1 MKKKQFET
9 ILYSAVGVG
18 AMFVLLTG
26 FNVVSAALKQR
37 LDLTRERA
45 YTLSEGTKAILK
57 KIDTPVKIRFYCTRA
72 EYATPET
79 VFLRNYAQQA
89 EDLLDEF
96 KQYAGGKLTIQK
108 FNPLPDS
115 DAEDSAKLD
124 GIEGQAVSAEG
135 EPFYLGLA
143 VNMLDATV
151 ALPFL
156 SPSRERMLEYDVA
169 RAISQVITP
178 QKPVVGVMSGLPV
191 FGEFNP
197 MMMRMGQRGQEP
209 WILINEL
216 KRDFTVKEVSLGVD
230 KMDDDIKVLVVIYPR
245 DISEGAQY
253 AIDQF
258 LLRGG
263 KLVAFLD
270 PLSIADNRSSN
281 PSNPLQGAM
290 ASGATLDKL
299 LKAWGIE
306 FDVSKAV
313 ADMRFKTNIRG
324 QDGRPQEA
332 AAVLSLT
339 REAMNAEDVLTSQM
353 DNLLLPYPGV
363 FTGTPAAGLKETVL
377 LKTSKNSQLI
387 DKIMAQFGGGEKEF
401 KSSDKE
407 YALAV
412 RLTGKFKT
420 AYPEGKPGD
429 KSAGKTED
437 EKKEGEKKDGENK
450 EGDTKAESKP
460 DNSLKESTADGVAI
474 LVGDSD
480 MIFDPVCAQVQ
491 NIFGQKIVIPQNGNL
506 NLAQSMVEQLAGDS
520 NLIGVRSRATLNR
533 PFTVVKK
540 MEERAQESYRSKIK
554 ELEASLSETQQKLNE
569 LQRTKEKG
577 QRFILSPEQQQEVA
591 KFRQKEAD
599 AKKELKQV
607 RKNLRQDVDSLE
619 NRLKWVNIL
628 AMPLVVSLSGIG
640 LAVYKRKRTT
650 SK

>member
-1 MKKKQFET
+1 MKKPIET
-9 ILYSAVGVG
+9 FLYSTAGVG
-18 AMFVLLTG
+18 AMFVLLVG

-37 LDLTRERA
+37 IDLTKERA

-72 EYATPET
+72 ENATPET
-79 VFLRNYAQQA
+79 VFLRNYAQQVA
-89 EDLLDEF
+89 DLLDEF
-96 KQYAGGKLTIQK
+96 KQYAGGKLLIQK
-108 FNPLPDS
+108 FNPSPDS

-124 GIEGQAVSAEG
+124 GIEGQMVSAEG
-135 EPFYLGLA
+135 EPFYLGVA
-143 VNMLDATV
+143 VSMLDETV

-156 SPSRERMLEYDVA
+156 SPSRERMLEYDVI

-178 QKPVVGVMSGLPV
+178 QKPVVGLMSALPV
-191 FGEFNP
+191 LGEFNP

-209 WILINEL
+209 WIIVNEL
-216 KRDFTVKEVSLGVD
+216 KRDFTVKEVAVGVD
-230 KMDDDIKVLVVIYPR
+230 KIEDDIKVLLVIYPR
-245 DISEGAQY
+245 DISDGAQY

-258 LLRGG
+258 ILRGG
-263 KLVAFLD
+263 KVVAFLD
-270 PLSIADNRSSN
+270 PLSIADTRNSN

-290 ASGATLDKL
+290 ASGATMDKL

-313 ADMRFKTNIRG
+313 ADMTFKTNIRG
-324 QDGRPQEA
+324 QDGRPQAA

-339 REAMNAEDVLTSQM
+339 KEAMNAEDVLTSQL

-387 DKIMAQFGGGEKEF
+387 EKIMAQFGGGEKDF
-401 KSSDKE
+401 KASDKE
-407 YALAV
+407 YALAI

-420 AYPEGKPGD
+420 AFPDGKPGD
-429 KSAGKTED
+429 KAGEKKNEGETKD
-437 EKKEGEKKDGENK
+437 EKKPE
-450 EGDTKAESKP
+450 TKP
-460 DNSLKESTADGVAI
+460 DNSLKESSTDGVVI

-480 MIFDPVCAQVQ
+480 VIFDPVCVQVQ

-520 NLIGVRSRATLNR
+520 NLIAVRSRATLNR

-554 ELEASLSETQQKLNE
+554 ELEGSLSETQQKLNE

-577 QRFILSPEQQQEVA
+577 QQRFILSPEQQQELA
-591 KFRQKEAD
+591 KFRQKEAE

-607 RKNLRQDVDSLE
+607 RKNLRRDVDSLE
-619 NRLKWVNIL
+619 DRLKWANIL
-628 AMPLVVSLSGIG
+628 AMPFIVSLSGIG
-640 LAVYKRKRTT
+640 LAVYKRKRTAA
-650 SK
+650 K

>member
-72 EYATPET
+72 ENATPET

-143 VNMLDATV
+143 SNMFDETV

-169 RAISQVITP
+169 RAISQAITP
-178 QKPVVGVMSGLPV
+178 QKPVVGVMSALPV
-191 FGEFNP
+191 LGEFNP

-209 WILINEL
+209 WIIINEL
-216 KRDFTVKEVSLGVD
+216 KRDFTVKEVSLGAD
-230 KMDDDIKVLVVIYPR
+230 KIDGDVKVLVVIYPR
-245 DISEGAQY
+245 EISDGAQY

-258 LLRGG
+258 VLRGG
-263 KLVAFLD
+263 KVVAFLD

-290 ASGATLDKL
+290 SSGATMDKL

-313 ADMRFKTNIRG
+313 ADMTFKTNIRG

-339 REAMNAEDVLTSQM
+339 KEAMNADDAVTSQL
-353 DNLLLPYPGV
+353 DNLLLPYPGA
-363 FTGTPAAGLKETVL
+363 FTGTPATGLKETVL
-377 LKTSKNSQLI
+377 LKTTKNSQFI
-387 DKIMAQFGGGEKEF
+387 DKIMAQFGGGAKDF
-401 KSSDKE
+401 KASDKE
-407 YALAV
+407 YALAI
-412 RLTGKFKT
+412 RLAGKFKT
-420 AYPEGKPGD
+420 AFPDGKPGE
-429 KSAGKTED
+429 KSA
-437 EKKEGEKKDGENK
+437 EKKDEGEKKEDKKPE
-450 EGDTKAESKP
+450 TKP
-460 DNSLKESTADGVAI
+460 DNSLKESTTDGVVI

-480 MIFDPVCAQVQ
+480 MIFDPVCVQVQ
-491 NIFGQKIVIPQNGNL
+491 NIFGQKIIIPQNGNL

-540 MEERAQESYRSKIK
+540 MEEKAQESYRSKIK

>member
-1 MKKKQFET
+1 MKKKQLET
-9 ILYSAVGVG
+9 ILYSAGGVV
-18 AMFVLLTG
+18 AMLVLLVG
-26 FNVVSAALKQR
+26 FNVITSVFKQR
-37 LDLTRERA
+37 IDLTKERA

-57 KIDTPVKIRFYCTRA
+57 KIDTPVKIRFYCTRP
-72 EYATPET
+72 ENTTPET
-79 VFLRNYAQQA
+79 VFLRNYAQQVA
-89 EDLLDEF
+89 DLLDEF
-96 KQYAGGKLTIQK
+96 KLYAGGKLLVQK
-108 FNPLPDS
+108 FNPAPDS

-124 GIEGQAVSAEG
+124 GIEGQPVSAEG

-143 VNMLDATV
+143 ISMLDETV

-169 RAISQVITP
+169 RAISQAITP
-178 QKPVVGVMSGLPV
+178 QKPVVGLMSALPV
-191 FGEFNP
+191 LGEFNP

-209 WILINEL
+209 WVVVNEL
-216 KRDFTVKEVSLGVD
+216 KRDFTIKEVAMSVD
-230 KMDDDIKVLVVIYPR
+230 KIDDDIKVLIVIYPR
-245 DISEGAQY
+245 DISDAAQY

-258 LLRGG
+258 ILRGG
-263 KLVAFLD
+263 KMVAFLD
-270 PLSIADNRSSN
+270 PLSIADNRNSN
-281 PSNPLQGAM
+281 PSNPLQSAM
-290 ASGATLDKL
+290 ASGATMDKL

-313 ADMRFKTNIRG
+313 ADMTFKTNIRG
-324 QDGRPQEA
+324 QDGRPQAA

-339 REAMNAEDVLTSQM
+339 KEAMNADDVLTSQL

-387 DKIMAQFGGGEKEF
+387 EKIMAQFGGGEKDF
-401 KSSDKE
+401 KASDKE
-407 YALAV
+407 QALAI

-420 AYPEGKPGD
+420 AFPDGKPGE
-429 KSAGKTED
+429 KAG
-437 EKKEGEKKDGENK
+437 EKKPEGEKKEEEK
-450 EGDTKAESKP
+450 KTETKPE
-460 DNSLKESTADGVAI
+460 NSLKESSTDGVVI

-480 MIFDPVCAQVQ
+480 VIFDPVCVQVQ
-491 NIFGQKIVIPQNGNL
+491 NVFGQKIVIPQNGNL

-520 NLIGVRSRATLNR
+520 NLITVRSRATLNR

-554 ELEASLSETQQKLNE
+554 ELEGSLSETQQKLNE

-577 QRFILSPEQQQEVA
+577 QQRFILSPEQQQELS

-607 RKNLRQDVDSLE
+607 RKNLRRDVDSLE
-619 NRLKWVNIL
+619 DRLKWANIL
-628 AMPLVVSLSGIG
+628 AMPFIVSLSGIG
-640 LAVYKRKRTT
+640 LAVYKRKRTAA
-650 SK
+650 K

>member
-1 MKKKQFET
+1 MKSKQLET
-9 ILYSAVGVG
+9 ILYSTVGV
-18 AMFVLLTG
+18 AVMFVLLSG
-26 FNVVSAALKQR
+26 FNVVMAAFKQR
-37 LDLTRERA
+37 LDLTREKA

-57 KIDTPVKIRFYCTRA
+57 KIDTPLKIRFYCTRA
-72 EYATPET
+72 ESATPET
-79 VFLRNYAQQA
+79 VFFRNYAQQV

-96 KQYAGGKLTIQK
+96 KQYAGSKLTIQK

-124 GIEGQAVSAEG
+124 GIEGQVVSAEG

-143 VNMLDATV
+143 VKMLDEMV

-178 QKPVVGVMSGLPV
+178 QKPVVGVMSALPV

-209 WILINEL
+209 WIIINEL
-216 KRDFTVKEVSLGVD
+216 KRDFAVKEVSLGVD
-230 KMDDDIKVLVVIYPR
+230 KIDDDVKGLVVIYPR
-245 DISEGAQY
+245 EISDGAQY

-258 LLRGG
+258 VLRGG
-263 KLVAFLD
+263 KVVAFLD

-290 ASGATLDKL
+290 SSGATMDKL

-313 ADMRFKTNIRG
+313 ADMTFKTNIRG

-339 REAMNAEDVLTSQM
+339 KEAMNPDDVVTSQL
-353 DNLLLPYPGV
+353 DNLLLPYPGA
-363 FTGTPAAGLKETVL
+363 FTGTPATGLKETVL

-387 DKIMAQFGGGEKEF
+387 DKIMAQFGGGEKDF

-407 YALAV
+407 YALAI
-412 RLTGKFKT
+412 RLTGRFKT
-420 AYPEGKPGD
+420 AFPDGKPGV
-429 KSAGKTED
+429 KAAEKKEET
-437 EKKEGEKKDGENK
+437 EKKEGEEKKPE
-450 EGDTKAESKP
+450 TKP
-460 DNSLKESTADGVAI
+460 DNSLKESTADGVVI

-480 MIFDPVCAQVQ
+480 LIFDPVCVQVQ
-491 NIFGQKIVIPQNGNL
+491 NIFGQKIIIPQNGNL
-506 NLAQSMVEQLAGDS
+506 NFAQSMVEQLAGDS

-591 KFRQKEAD
+591 RFRQKEAE

-607 RKNLRQDVDSLE
+607 RKNLRRDVDSME
-619 NRLKWVNIL
+619 NRLKWINIA
-628 AMPLVVSLSGIG
+628 AMPVVVSLTGIT
-640 LAVYKRKRTT
+640 LAVYKRKRTAA
-650 SK
+650 K

>member
-1 MKKKQFET
+1 MKKPIET
-9 ILYSAVGVG
+9 FLYSAAGVG
-18 AMFVLLTG
+18 AMFVLLIG
-26 FNVVSAALKQR
+26 FNVVTAALKQR
-37 LDLTRERA
+37 IDLTKERA

-57 KIDTPVKIRFYCTRA
+57 KIDTPVKIRFYCTQA
-72 EYATPET
+72 ENATPET
-79 VFLRNYAQQA
+79 VFLRNYAQQVT
-89 EDLLDEF
+89 DLLDEF
-96 KQYAGGKLTIQK
+96 KQYAGGKLLIQK
-108 FNPLPDS
+108 FNPSPDS

-124 GIEGQAVSAEG
+124 GIEGQMVSAEG
-135 EPFYLGLA
+135 EPFYLGVA
-143 VNMLDATV
+143 VSMLDETV

-156 SPSRERMLEYDVA
+156 SPSRERMLEYDVV

-178 QKPVVGVMSGLPV
+178 QKPIVGLMSALPV
-191 FGEFNP
+191 LGEFNP

-209 WILINEL
+209 WIIVNEL
-216 KRDFTVKEVSLGVD
+216 KRDFTVKEVAVGVD
-230 KMDDDIKVLVVIYPR
+230 KIEDDIKVLVVIYPR
-245 DISEGAQY
+245 DISDGAQY

-258 LLRGG
+258 ILRGG
-263 KLVAFLD
+263 KVVAFLD
-270 PLSIADNRSSN
+270 PLSIADTRNSN

-290 ASGATLDKL
+290 ASGATMDKL

-313 ADMRFKTNIRG
+313 ADMTFKTNIRG
-324 QDGRPQEA
+324 QDGRPQAA

-339 REAMNAEDVLTSQM
+339 KEAMNAEDVLTSQL

-387 DKIMAQFGGGEKEF
+387 EKIMAQFGGGEKDF
-401 KSSDKE
+401 KASDKE
-407 YALAV
+407 YALAI

-420 AYPEGKPGD
+420 AFPDGKPGD
-429 KSAGKTED
+429 KAGDKKNEGETKD
-437 EKKEGEKKDGENK
+437 EKKPE
-450 EGDTKAESKP
+450 AKP
-460 DNSLKESTADGVAI
+460 DNSLKESSTDGVVI

-480 MIFDPVCAQVQ
+480 VIFDPVCVQVQ

-520 NLIGVRSRATLNR
+520 NLIAVRSRATLNR

-554 ELEASLSETQQKLNE
+554 ELEGSLSETQQKLNE
-569 LQRTKEKG
+569 LQRSKEKG
-577 QRFILSPEQQQEVA
+577 QRFILSPEQQQELA

-607 RKNLRQDVDSLE
+607 RKNLRRDVDSLE
-619 NRLKWVNIL
+619 NELKWVNIL
-628 AMPLVVSLSGIG
+628 AMPFIVSLSGIA
-640 LAVYKRKRTT
+640 LAVYKRKRTAA
-650 SK
+650 K

>member
-1 MKKKQFET
+1 MKSKQLET
-9 ILYSAVGVG
+9 ILYSTVGV
-18 AMFVLLTG
+18 AVMFLLLSG
-26 FNVVSAALKQR
+26 FNVVTAALKQR
-37 LDLTRERA
+37 IDLTKEKA
-45 YTLSEGTKAILK
+45 FTLSAGTKAILK

-72 EYATPET
+72 ENATPET
-79 VFLRNYAQQA
+79 VFLRNYAQQV

-96 KQYAGGKLTIQK
+96 KQYAGSKLTIQK

-124 GIEGQAVSAEG
+124 GVEGQVVSAEG

-143 VNMLDATV
+143 INMLDETV

-156 SPSRERMLEYDVA
+156 SPTRERMLEYDVA

-178 QKPVVGVMSGLPV
+178 QKPVVGVMSALPV

-209 WILINEL
+209 WIVINEL

-230 KMDDDIKVLVVIYPR
+230 KIDEDIKVLVVIYPR
-245 DISEGAQY
+245 EISDGAQY

-258 LLRGG
+258 VLRGG
-263 KLVAFLD
+263 KVVAFLD

-387 DKIMAQFGGGEKEF
+387 DKIMAHFGGGEMEF

-420 AYPEGKPGD
+420 AYPEGKPGE
-429 KSAGKTED
+429 KSAAKTED
-437 EKKEGEKKDGENK
+437 EKKEEDKKPE
-450 EGDTKAESKP
+450 TKP
-460 DNSLKESTADGVAI
+460 DN
-474 LVGDSD
+474 
-480 MIFDPVCAQVQ
+480 
-491 NIFGQKIVIPQNGNL
+491 
-506 NLAQSMVEQLAGDS
+506 
-520 NLIGVRSRATLNR
+520 
-533 PFTVVKK
+533 
-540 MEERAQESYRSKIK
+540 
-554 ELEASLSETQQKLNE
+554 
-569 LQRTKEKG
+569 
-577 QRFILSPEQQQEVA
+577 
-591 KFRQKEAD
+591 
-599 AKKELKQV
+599 
-607 RKNLRQDVDSLE
+607 
-619 NRLKWVNIL
+619 
-628 AMPLVVSLSGIG
+628 
-640 LAVYKRKRTT
+640 
-650 SK
+650 

>member
-9 ILYSAVGVG
+9 VLYSAVGVA
-18 AMFVLLTG
+18 AMFVLLAG
-26 FNVVSAALKQR
+26 FNVVTAALKQR
-37 LDLTRERA
+37 IDLTKERA

-72 EYATPET
+72 ENATPET
-79 VFLRNYAQQA
+79 VFLRNYAQQVA
-89 EDLLDEF
+89 DLLDEF

-108 FNPLPDS
+108 FNPTPDS

-143 VNMLDATV
+143 VSMLDETV
-151 ALPFL
+151 AIPFL
-156 SPSRERMLEYDVA
+156 SPAHERMLEYDVA

-178 QKPVVGVMSGLPV
+178 QKAVVGVMSGLPV

-209 WILINEL
+209 WVLINEL
-216 KRDFTVKEVSLGVD
+216 KGDFTVKEVSLGVD
-230 KMDDDIKVLVVIYPR
+230 KIDDEIKALVVIYPR
-245 DISEGAQY
+245 DISDGAQY

-258 LLRGG
+258 ILRGG

-270 PLSIADNRSSN
+270 PLSIADNRNSN

-290 ASGATLDKL
+290 ASGATMDKL
-299 LKAWGIE
+299 LKAWGVE

-313 ADMRFKTNIRG
+313 ADMTFKTNIRG
-324 QDGRPQEA
+324 QDGRPQA
-332 AAVLSLT
+332 APAVLSLT
-339 REAMNAEDVLTSQM
+339 RDAMNADDVLTSQL

-387 DKIMAQFGGGEKEF
+387 EKIMAQFGGGEKDF
-401 KSSDKE
+401 KASDKE
-407 YALAV
+407 YALAI

-420 AYPEGKPGD
+420 AFPDGKPGEKTGD
-429 KSAGKTED
+429 KKNEV
-437 EKKEGEKKDGENK
+437 EKKEGEEKKPEP
-450 EGDTKAESKP
+450 KP
-460 DNSLKESTADGVAI
+460 DNSLKESSTDGVVI

-480 MIFDPVCAQVQ
+480 LIFDPVCVQVQ
-491 NIFGQKIVIPQNGNL
+491 NFLGQKIVIPQNGNL

-520 NLIGVRSRATLNR
+520 NLIAVRSRATLNR

-591 KFRQKEAD
+591 KFRQKEAE

-607 RKNLRQDVDSLE
+607 RKNLRRDVDSLE
-619 NRLKWVNIL
+619 DQLKWVNIL
-628 AMPLVVSLSGIG
+628 AMPLIVSLSGI
-640 LAVYKRKRTT
+640 A
-650 SK
+650 

>member
-9 ILYSAVGVG
+9 ILYSTVGVA
-18 AMFVLLTG
+18 AMFVLLVG
-26 FNVVSAALKQR
+26 FNVVSAAFKQR
-37 LDLTRERA
+37 IDLTKERA
-45 YTLSEGTKAILK
+45 YTLSQGTKAILK

-72 EYATPET
+72 ENATPET
-79 VFLRNYAQQA
+79 VFLRNYAQQVA
-89 EDLLDEF
+89 DLLDEF

-108 FNPLPDS
+108 FNPTPDS

-124 GIEGQAVSAEG
+124 GIEGQAVSVEG

-143 VNMLDATV
+143 VTMLDETV

-169 RAISQVITP
+169 RAISQAITP
-178 QKPVVGVMSGLPV
+178 QKPIVGLMSGLPV
-191 FGEFNP
+191 MGEFNP

-209 WILINEL
+209 WVIVNEL
-216 KRDFTVKEVSLGVD
+216 KRDFTVKEVAVGVD
-230 KMDDDIKVLVVIYPR
+230 KIDDDIKVLVVIYPR
-245 DISEGAQY
+245 EISDAAQY

-258 LLRGG
+258 ILRGG

-270 PLSIADNRSSN
+270 PLSIADNRNSN

-306 FDVSKAV
+306 FDISKAV
-313 ADMRFKTNIRG
+313 ADMTYKTNIRG
-324 QDGRPQEA
+324 QDGRPQAA

-339 REAMNAEDVLTSQM
+339 KDAMNTDDVLTSQL

-387 DKIMAQFGGGEKEF
+387 EKIMAQFGGGEKDF
-401 KSSDKE
+401 KASDKE
-407 YALAV
+407 YALAI

-420 AYPEGKPGD
+420 AFPDGKPGE
-429 KSAGKTED
+429 KAG
-437 EKKEGEKKDGENK
+437 EKKNEGEKKDGDEK
-450 EGDTKAESKP
+450 KAETKP
-460 DNSLKESTADGVAI
+460 DNSLKESSTDGVVI

-480 MIFDPVCAQVQ
+480 MIFDPVCVQVQ

-520 NLIGVRSRATLNR
+520 NLIAVRSRATLNR

-554 ELEASLSETQQKLNE
+554 ELEAGLSETQQKLNE

-577 QRFILSPEQQQEVA
+577 QQRFILSPEQQQELA
-591 KFRQKEAD
+591 KFRQKEAE

-607 RKNLRQDVDSLE
+607 RKNLRRDVDSLE
-619 NRLKWVNIL
+619 DRLKWVNIL
-628 AMPLVVSLSGIG
+628 AMPFIVSLSGIG
-640 LAVYKRKRTT
+640 LAVYKRKRTAA
-650 SK
+650 K

>member
-1 MKKKQFET
+1 MKSKQLET
-9 ILYSAVGVG
+9 ILYSTVGV
-18 AMFVLLTG
+18 AVMFVLLSG
-26 FNVVSAALKQR
+26 FNVVTAAFKQR
-37 LDLTRERA
+37 LDLTKEKA

-57 KIDTPVKIRFYCTRA
+57 KIDTPIKIRFYCTRA
-72 EYATPET
+72 ESASPET
-79 VFLRNYAQQA
+79 VFFRNYAQQV

-96 KQYAGGKLTIQK
+96 KQYAGSKLTIQK

-124 GIEGQAVSAEG
+124 GIEGQVVSSEG

-143 VNMLDATV
+143 VKMLDEMV

-178 QKPVVGVMSGLPV
+178 QKPVVGVMSALPV

-209 WILINEL
+209 WIIINEL

-230 KMDDDIKVLVVIYPR
+230 KIDDDVKVLVVIYPR
-245 DISEGAQY
+245 EISDGAQY

-258 LLRGG
+258 VLRGG
-263 KLVAFLD
+263 KVVAFLD

-290 ASGATLDKL
+290 SSGATMDKL

-313 ADMRFKTNIRG
+313 ADMTFKTNIRG

-339 REAMNAEDVLTSQM
+339 KEAMNADDAVTSQL
-353 DNLLLPYPGV
+353 DNLLLPYPGA
-363 FTGTPAAGLKETVL
+363 FTGTPAPGLKETVL
-377 LKTSKNSQLI
+377 LKTTKNSQFI
-387 DKIMAQFGGGEKEF
+387 DKIMAQFGGGAKDF
-401 KSSDKE
+401 KASDKE
-407 YALAV
+407 YALAI
-412 RLTGKFKT
+412 RLAGKFKT
-420 AYPEGKPGD
+420 AFPDGKPGE
-429 KSAGKTED
+429 KSA
-437 EKKEGEKKDGENK
+437 EKKDEGEKKEDMPE
-450 EGDTKAESKP
+450 TKP
-460 DNSLKESTADGVAI
+460 DNSLKESTADTVVI

-480 MIFDPVCAQVQ
+480 MIFDPVCVQVQ

-533 PFTVVKK
+533 PFTVVKR
-540 MEERAQESYRSKIK
+540 MEEKAQESYRSKIK

-577 QRFILSPEQQQEVA
+577 QRFILSPEQQQELA
-591 KFRQKEAD
+591 RFRQKEAE

-607 RKNLRQDVDSLE
+607 RKNLRRDVDSME
-619 NRLKWVNIL
+619 NRLRWMNIA
-628 AMPLVVSLSGIG
+628 AMPVVVSLTGIA
-640 LAVYKRKRTT
+640 LAVYKRKRTAA
-650 SK
+650 K

>member
-1 MKKKQFET
+1 MKSKQFET
-9 ILYSAVGVG
+9 LLYSAAGVA
-18 AMFVLLTG
+18 AMFVLLAG
-26 FNVVSAALKQR
+26 FNIVAAAFKHR
-37 LDLTRERA
+37 IDLTKEKA
-45 YTLSEGTKAILK
+45 FTLSEGTKAILK

-72 EYATPET
+72 ENATPET
-79 VFLRNYAQQA
+79 VFLRNYAQQV

-96 KQYAGGKLTIQK
+96 KQYAGSKLTIQK

-143 VNMLDATV
+143 VKMLDEMV

-178 QKPVVGVMSGLPV
+178 QKPVVGVMSALPA

-209 WILINEL
+209 WIIINEL
-216 KRDFTVKEVSLGVD
+216 KRDFAVKEVSLGVD
-230 KMDDDIKVLVVIYPR
+230 KIDEDIKVLVVIYPR
-245 DISEGAQY
+245 EISDGAQY

-258 LLRGG
+258 VLRGG
-263 KLVAFLD
+263 KVVAFLD

-290 ASGATLDKL
+290 ASGATMDKL

-313 ADMRFKTNIRG
+313 ADMAYKTNIRG

-339 REAMNAEDVLTSQM
+339 KEAMNSDDVLTSQL
-353 DNLLLPYPGV
+353 DNLLFPYPGV

-387 DKIMAQFGGGEKEF
+387 DKIMAQFGGGEKDF

-407 YALAV
+407 YALAI
-412 RLTGKFKT
+412 RLTGRFKT
-420 AYPEGKPGD
+420 AFPDGKPGV
-429 KSAGKTED
+429 KAAEKKEET
-437 EKKEGEKKDGENK
+437 EKKEGEEKK
-450 EGDTKAESKP
+450 
-460 DNSLKESTADGVAI
+460 
-474 LVGDSD
+474 
-480 MIFDPVCAQVQ
+480 
-491 NIFGQKIVIPQNGNL
+491 
-506 NLAQSMVEQLAGDS
+506 
-520 NLIGVRSRATLNR
+520 
-533 PFTVVKK
+533 
-540 MEERAQESYRSKIK
+540 
-554 ELEASLSETQQKLNE
+554 
-569 LQRTKEKG
+569 
-577 QRFILSPEQQQEVA
+577 PE
-591 KFRQKEAD
+591 
-599 AKKELKQV
+599 
-607 RKNLRQDVDSLE
+607 
-619 NRLKWVNIL
+619 
-628 AMPLVVSLSGIG
+628 
-640 LAVYKRKRTT
+640 
-650 SK
+650 

>member
-1 MKKKQFET
+1 MKSKQFET
-9 ILYSAVGVG
+9 LLYSAVGVA
-18 AMFVLLTG
+18 AMFVLLAG
-26 FNVVSAALKQR
+26 FNVISAALKQR
-37 LDLTRERA
+37 IDLTREKA
-45 YTLSEGTKAILK
+45 YTLSAGTKAILK

-72 EYATPET
+72 ENATPET
-79 VFLRNYAQQA
+79 VFMRNYAQQV

-96 KQYAGGKLTIQK
+96 KQYAGGKLTLQK
-108 FNPLPDS
+108 LNPLPDS
-115 DAEDSAKLD
+115 DAEDSARLD
-124 GIEGQAVSAEG
+124 GIEGQVVSAEG

-143 VNMLDATV
+143 VKMLDETV

-178 QKPVVGVMSGLPV
+178 QKPVVGVMSALPA

-209 WILINEL
+209 WIIINEL
-216 KRDFTVKEVSLGVD
+216 KRDFAVKEVSLGVD
-230 KMDDDIKVLVVIYPR
+230 KIDEDIKVLVVIYPR
-245 DISEGAQY
+245 EISEGAQY

-258 LLRGG
+258 ILRGG
-263 KLVAFLD
+263 KVVAFLD
-270 PLSIADNRSSN
+270 PLSIADNRNSN

-313 ADMRFKTNIRG
+313 ADMTFKTNIRG
-324 QDGRPQEA
+324 QDGRPQAA

-339 REAMNAEDVLTSQM
+339 KDAMNADDALTSQL
-353 DNLLLPYPGV
+353 DNHLLPYPGV

-377 LKTSKNSQLI
+377 LKTTKNSQLI
-387 DKIMAQFGGGEKEF
+387 DKIMAQFGGGDKDF
-401 KSSDKE
+401 KASDKE
-407 YALAV
+407 YALAI

-420 AYPEGKPGD
+420 AFPDGKPGE
-429 KSAGKTED
+429 KSAEKKDEA
-437 EKKEGEKKDGENK
+437 EKKEDKKPE
-450 EGDTKAESKP
+450 TKP
-460 DNSLKESTADGVAI
+460 DNSLKESTTDGVVI

-480 MIFDPVCAQVQ
+480 MIFDPVCVQVQ

-533 PFTVVKK
+533 PFTVVKR
-540 MEERAQESYRSKIK
+540 MEEKAQESYRSKIK
-554 ELEASLSETQQKLNE
+554 ELETSLSETQQKVNE

-577 QRFILSPEQQQEVA
+577 QRFILSPEQQQELA
-591 KFRQKEAD
+591 KFRQKEAE

-607 RKNLRQDVDSLE
+607 RKNLRREVDSLE
-619 NRLKWVNIL
+619 NRLKWINIA
-628 AMPLVVSLSGIG
+628 AMPVIVSLSGIA
-640 LAVYKRKRTT
+640 LAVYKRKRTAA
-650 SK
+650 K

>member
-1 MKKKQFET
+1 MKSKQLET
-9 ILYSAVGVG
+9 ILYSTVGV
-18 AMFVLLTG
+18 AVMFLLLSA
-26 FNVVSAALKQR
+26 FNVVTAALKQR
-37 LDLTRERA
+37 IDLTKEKA
-45 YTLSEGTKAILK
+45 FTLSAGTKAILK

-72 EYATPET
+72 ENATPET
-79 VFLRNYAQQA
+79 VFLRNYAQQV

-96 KQYAGGKLTIQK
+96 KQYAGSKLTIQK

-124 GIEGQAVSAEG
+124 GIEGQVVSAEG

-143 VNMLDATV
+143 INMLDETV

-178 QKPVVGVMSGLPV
+178 QKPVVGVMSALPV

-209 WILINEL
+209 WIIINEL
-216 KRDFTVKEVSLGVD
+216 KRDFTVKEVSLGAD
-230 KMDDDIKVLVVIYPR
+230 KIDDDVKVLVVIYPR
-245 DISEGAQY
+245 EISDGAQY

-258 LLRGG
+258 VLRGG
-263 KLVAFLD
+263 KVVAFLD

-290 ASGATLDKL
+290 SSGATMDKL

-313 ADMRFKTNIRG
+313 ADMTFKTNIRG

-339 REAMNAEDVLTSQM
+339 KEAMNADDVVTSQL
-353 DNLLLPYPGV
+353 DNLLLPYPGA
-363 FTGTPAAGLKETVL
+363 FTGTPAPGLKETVL
-377 LKTSKNSQLI
+377 LKTTKNSQFI
-387 DKIMAQFGGGEKEF
+387 DKIMAQFGGGAKDF
-401 KSSDKE
+401 KASDKE
-407 YALAV
+407 YALAI
-412 RLTGKFKT
+412 RLAGKFKT
-420 AYPEGKPGD
+420 AFPEGKPGE
-429 KSAGKTED
+429 KST
-437 EKKEGEKKDGENK
+437 EKKDEGEKKEDKKSE
-450 EGDTKAESKP
+450 TKP
-460 DNSLKESTADGVAI
+460 DNSLKESTADTVVI

-480 MIFDPVCAQVQ
+480 MIFDPVCVQVQ
-491 NIFGQKIVIPQNGNL
+491 NIFGQKIIIPQNGNL

-533 PFTVVKK
+533 PFTVVKR
-540 MEERAQESYRSKIK
+540 MEEKAQESYRSKIK

-577 QRFILSPEQQQEVA
+577 QRFILSPEQQQEMA
-591 KFRQKEAD
+591 RFRQKEAE

-607 RKNLRQDVDSLE
+607 RKNLRHDVDSME
-619 NRLKWVNIL
+619 NRLKWVNIA
-628 AMPLVVSLSGIG
+628 AMPVVVSLTGIT
-640 LAVYKRKRTT
+640 LAVYKRKRTAA
-650 SK
+650 K

>member
-9 ILYSAVGVG
+9 ILYSTVGVA
-18 AMFVLLTG
+18 AMFVLLVG

-72 EYATPET
+72 ENATPET
-79 VFLRNYAQQA
+79 VFLRNYAQQVA
-89 EDLLDEF
+89 DLLDEF

-108 FNPLPDS
+108 FNPTPDS

-124 GIEGQAVSAEG
+124 GIEGQAVSVEG

-143 VNMLDATV
+143 LSAVDETV

-169 RAISQVITP
+169 RAISQAITP
-178 QKPVVGVMSGLPV
+178 QKPVVGLMSGLPV
-191 FGEFNP
+191 MGEFNP

-209 WILINEL
+209 WIVINEL

-230 KMDDDIKVLVVIYPR
+230 KIDEDVKVLVVIYPR
-245 DISEGAQY
+245 EISDGAQY

-258 LLRGG
+258 VLRGG
-263 KLVAFLD
+263 KVVAFLD

-290 ASGATLDKL
+290 ASGATMDKL

-313 ADMRFKTNIRG
+313 ADMTYKTNIRG
-324 QDGRPQEA
+324 QDGRPQAA

-339 REAMNAEDVLTSQM
+339 KDAMNADDVLTSQL

-363 FTGTPAAGLKETVL
+363 FAGTPATGLKETVL
-377 LKTSKNSQLI
+377 LKTSKDSQLI
-387 DKIMAQFGGGEKEF
+387 DKIMAQFGGGEKDF

-412 RLTGKFKT
+412 RLTGRFKT
-420 AYPEGKPGD
+420 AFPDGKPGE
-429 KSAGKTED
+429 KAGEKKNEG
-437 EKKEGEKKDGENK
+437 EKKEGEEQKP
-450 EGDTKAESKP
+450 ESKP
-460 DNSLKESTADGVAI
+460 DNSLKESSTDGVVI

-480 MIFDPVCAQVQ
+480 LIFDPVCVQVQ

-520 NLIGVRSRATLNR
+520 NLIAVRSRATLNR

-577 QRFILSPEQQQEVA
+577 QRFILSPEQQQELA
-591 KFRQKEAD
+591 RFRQKEAE

-607 RKNLRQDVDSLE
+607 RKNLRRDVDSME
-619 NRLKWVNIL
+619 NRLKWINIA
-628 AMPLVVSLSGIG
+628 AMPVVVSLTGIT
-640 LAVYKRKRTT
+640 LAVYKRKRTAA
-650 SK
+650 K

>member
-1 MKKKQFET
+1 MKSKQFET
-9 ILYSAVGVG
+9 LLYSAVGVA
-18 AMFVLLTG
+18 AMLVLLAG
-26 FNVVSAALKQR
+26 FNVISAALKQR
-37 LDLTRERA
+37 IDLTREKA
-45 YTLSEGTKAILK
+45 YTLSAGTKAILK
-57 KIDTPVKIRFYCTRA
+57 KIDTPVKIRFYCSRA
-72 EYATPET
+72 ENAPPET
-79 VFLRNYAQQA
+79 VFLRNYAQQV

-96 KQYAGGKLTIQK
+96 KQYAGGKLTLRK
-108 FNPLPDS
+108 FNPTPDS

-124 GIEGQAVSAEG
+124 GVQGQAVSAEG

-178 QKPVVGVMSGLPV
+178 KKPVVGVMSALPV

-209 WILINEL
+209 WIFINEL
-216 KRDFTVKEVSLGVD
+216 KRDFTVKEITLGAD
-230 KMDDDIKVLVVIYPR
+230 KIDDEVNVLVVIYPR
-245 DISEGAQY
+245 EISDGAQY

-258 LLRGG
+258 ILRGG
-263 KLVAFLD
+263 KVVAFLD
-270 PLSIADNRSSN
+270 PLSIADNRNSN

-313 ADMRFKTNIRG
+313 ADMTFKTNIRG

-339 REAMNAEDVLTSQM
+339 KDAMNADDVLTSQL

-363 FTGTPAAGLKETVL
+363 FTGTPAAGLKEAVL

-387 DKIMAQFGGGEKEF
+387 EKIMAQFGGGEKDF
-401 KSSDKE
+401 KASDKE
-407 YALAV
+407 YALAI

-420 AYPEGKPGD
+420 AFPDGKPGE
-429 KSAGKTED
+429 KAG
-437 EKKEGEKKDGENK
+437 EKKNEGEKKDGDEK
-450 EGDTKAESKP
+450 KSETKT
-460 DNSLKESTADGVAI
+460 DNSLKESTTDGVVI

-480 MIFDPVCAQVQ
+480 MIFDPVCVQVQ
-491 NIFGQKIVIPQNGNL
+491 NLFGQRIVIPQNGNL
-506 NLAQSMVEQLAGDS
+506 NFAQSMVEQLAGDS

-533 PFTVVKK
+533 PFTVVKN

-554 ELEASLSETQQKLNE
+554 GLEASLSEAQQKLNE

-577 QRFILSPEQQQEVA
+577 QRFILSPEQQQELA
-591 KFRQKEAD
+591 RFRQKEAE

-607 RKNLRQDVDSLE
+607 RKNLRREVDSLE
-619 NRLKWVNIL
+619 DRLKWVNIL
-628 AMPLVVSLSGIG
+628 AMPFIVSLSGIG
-640 LAVYKRKRTT
+640 LAVYKRKRTAA
-650 SK
+650 K

>member
-1 MKKKQFET
+1 MKSKQFET
-9 ILYSAVGVG
+9 ILYSTVGV
-18 AMFVLLTG
+18 AVMFLLLSA
-26 FNVVSAALKQR
+26 FNVVTAALKQR
-37 LDLTRERA
+37 IDLTKEKA
-45 YTLSEGTKAILK
+45 FTLSAGTKAILK

-72 EYATPET
+72 ENATPET
-79 VFLRNYAQQA
+79 VFLRNYAQQV

-96 KQYAGGKLTIQK
+96 KQYAGSKLTIQK

-124 GIEGQAVSAEG
+124 GIEGQVVSAEG

-143 VNMLDATV
+143 INMLDETV

-156 SPSRERMLEYDVA
+156 SPTRERMLEYDVA

-178 QKPVVGVMSGLPV
+178 QKPVVGVMSALPV

-209 WILINEL
+209 WIIINEL
-216 KRDFTVKEVSLGVD
+216 KRDFTVKEVSLGAD
-230 KMDDDIKVLVVIYPR
+230 KIDDDVKVLVVIYPR
-245 DISEGAQY
+245 EISDGAQY

-258 LLRGG
+258 VLRGG
-263 KLVAFLD
+263 RVVAFLD

-290 ASGATLDKL
+290 SSGATMDKL

-313 ADMRFKTNIRG
+313 ADMTFKTNIRG
-324 QDGRPQEA
+324 QDGRPQAA

-339 REAMNAEDVLTSQM
+339 KDAMNADDVLTSQL

-387 DKIMAQFGGGEKEF
+387 DKIMAQFGGGDQEF

-429 KSAGKTED
+429 KSA
-437 EKKEGEKKDGENK
+437 EKKDEGEKKAGEEK
-450 EGDTKAESKP
+450 KTDSKP
-460 DNSLKESTADGVAI
+460 DNSLKESTSDGVVV

-480 MIFDPVCAQVQ
+480 LIFDPVCADVQ
-491 NIFGQKIVIPQNGNL
+491 NFLGQKIVIPKNGNL
-506 NLAQSMVEQLAGDS
+506 NLAQSIVEQLAGDS

-533 PFTVVKK
+533 PFTVVNRMK
-540 MEERAQESYRSKIK
+540 ERAEEALRGKIK
-554 ELEASLSETQQKLNE
+554 ELQASKQETEQKLAA

-577 QRFILSPEQQQEVA
+577 QQRFILSPEQQQEIVQY
-591 KFRQKEAD
+591 RQKVAD
-599 AKKELKQV
+599 LNKQLKKVQKD
-607 RKNLRQDVDSLE
+607 LRRDIDSLE
-619 NRLKWVNIL
+619 NWLKGINIA
-628 AMPLVVSLSGIG
+628 AMPLVVSLSGIA
-640 LAVYKRKRTT
+640 LAIYKRKKTAA
-650 SK
+650 K

>member
-1 MKKKQFET
+1 MKSKQFET
-9 ILYSAVGVG
+9 LLYSAVGVA
-18 AMFVLLTG
+18 AMFVLLAG
-26 FNVVSAALKQR
+26 FNVISAALKQR
-37 LDLTRERA
+37 IDLTREKA
-45 YTLSEGTKAILK
+45 YTLSAGTKAILK

-72 EYATPET
+72 ENATPET
-79 VFLRNYAQQA
+79 VFMRNYAQQV

-96 KQYAGGKLTIQK
+96 KQYAGGKLTLQK
-108 FNPLPDS
+108 LNPLPDS

-124 GIEGQAVSAEG
+124 GIEGQVVSAEG

-143 VNMLDATV
+143 VKMLDETV

-178 QKPVVGVMSGLPV
+178 QKPVVGVMSALPA

-209 WILINEL
+209 WIIINEL
-216 KRDFTVKEVSLGVD
+216 KRDFAVKEVSLGVD
-230 KMDDDIKVLVVIYPR
+230 KIDEDIKVLVVIYPR
-245 DISEGAQY
+245 EISEGTQY

-258 LLRGG
+258 ILRGG
-263 KLVAFLD
+263 KVVAFLD
-270 PLSIADNRSSN
+270 PLSIADNRNSN

-313 ADMRFKTNIRG
+313 ADMTFKTNIRG
-324 QDGRPQEA
+324 QDGRPQQA

-339 REAMNAEDVLTSQM
+339 KDAMNADDVLTSQL

-377 LKTSKNSQLI
+377 LKTTKNSQLI
-387 DKIMAQFGGGEKEF
+387 DKIMAQFGGGDKDF
-401 KSSDKE
+401 KASDKE
-407 YALAV
+407 YALAI

-420 AYPEGKPGD
+420 AFPDGKPGE
-429 KSAGKTED
+429 KSAEKKDEA
-437 EKKEGEKKDGENK
+437 EKKEDKKPE
-450 EGDTKAESKP
+450 TKP
-460 DNSLKESTADGVAI
+460 DNSLKESTTDGVVI

-480 MIFDPVCAQVQ
+480 MIFDPVCVQVQ

-533 PFTVVKK
+533 PFTVVKR
-540 MEERAQESYRSKIK
+540 MEEKAQESYRSKIK
-554 ELEASLSETQQKLNE
+554 ELETSLSETQQKVNE

-577 QRFILSPEQQQEVA
+577 QRFILSPEQQQELA
-591 KFRQKEAD
+591 KFRQKEAE

-607 RKNLRQDVDSLE
+607 RKNLRREVDSLE
-619 NRLKWVNIL
+619 NRLKWINIA
-628 AMPLVVSLSGIG
+628 AMPVIVSLSGIA
-640 LAVYKRKRTT
+640 LAVYKRKRTAA
-650 SK
+650 K

>member
-1 MKKKQFET
+1 MKKKQLET
-9 ILYSAVGVG
+9 VLYSAVGVA
-18 AMFVLLTG
+18 AMVVLLTG
-26 FNVVSAALKQR
+26 FNVVTAACKQR
-37 LDLTRERA
+37 LDLTREKA
-45 YTLSEGTKAILK
+45 FTLSPGTKAILK
-57 KIDTPVKIRFYCTRA
+57 KIDTPVKIRFYCSRA
-72 EYATPET
+72 ENATPET
-79 VFLRNYAQQA
+79 VFLRNYAQQV

-96 KQYAGGKLTIQK
+96 KQYAGGKLTLRK
-108 FNPLPDS
+108 FNPTPDS

-124 GIEGQAVSAEG
+124 GVQGQAVSVEG

-143 VNMLDATV
+143 VNMLDETV

-178 QKPVVGVMSGLPV
+178 KKPVVGVMSALPV

-209 WILINEL
+209 WIFINEL
-216 KRDFTVKEVSLGVD
+216 KRDFTVKEITLGAD
-230 KMDDDIKVLVVIYPR
+230 KIDDEVNVLVVIYPR
-245 DISEGAQY
+245 EISDGAQY

-258 LLRGG
+258 VLRGG

-270 PLSIADNRSSN
+270 PLSIADNRAN

-290 ASGATLDKL
+290 SSGATMDKL
-299 LKAWGIE
+299 LKAWGVE

-313 ADMRFKTNIRG
+313 ADMAFKTNIRG

-339 REAMNAEDVLTSQM
+339 KEAMNSDDVLTSQL

-387 DKIMAQFGGGEKEF
+387 DKIMAQFGGGEKDF

-420 AYPEGKPGD
+420 AFPEGKPGEKAGD
-429 KSAGKTED
+429 KKDDAQ
-437 EKKEGEKKDGENK
+437 KKEGEKTE
-450 EGDTKAESKP
+450 TKP
-460 DNSLKESTADGVAI
+460 DNSLKESASDGVVI
-474 LVGDSD
+474 LVGDTD
-480 MIFDPVCAQVQ
+480 WIFDPVCAQVQ
-491 NIFGQKIVIPQNGNL
+491 NIFGQKIVIQQNGNL

-520 NLIGVRSRATLNR
+520 NLIGVRGRATLNR
-533 PFTVVKK
+533 PFTVVKQ
-540 MEERAQESYRSKIK
+540 MEERAQESYRSKISQ
-554 ELEASLSETQQKLNE
+554 LEASLSETQQKLNE

-577 QRFILSPEQQQEVA
+577 QQRFILSPEQQQELA
-591 KFRQKEAD
+591 KFRQKEAE
-599 AKKELKQV
+599 AKRELKQV
-607 RKNLRQDVDSLE
+607 RKNLRRDVDSLE
-619 NRLKWVNIL
+619 NRLKWVNIA
-628 AMPLVVSLSGIG
+628 AMPLVVSGSGIA
-640 LAVYKRKRTT
+640 LAAYKRRRTAA
-650 SK
+650 K